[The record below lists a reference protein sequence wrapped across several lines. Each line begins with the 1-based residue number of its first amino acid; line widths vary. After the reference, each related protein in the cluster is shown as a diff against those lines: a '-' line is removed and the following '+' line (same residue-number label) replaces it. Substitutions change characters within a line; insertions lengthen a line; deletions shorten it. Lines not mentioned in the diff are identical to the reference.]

1 MFMPEVEEISNVV
14 NFPKA
19 AELAKMN
26 EYDQETYLQY
36 QEAYSCY
43 DKKALKVRLEAFRNF
58 MGSLEVIVE
67 TAKATRKPR
76 KRVVNVEKLV
86 SKIKYAKQDDKF
98 KLASINP
105 LDIVYASELW
115 VFNVKTRKIGRY
127 IAKNIDPLKAG
138 REGSGLSVKGTTIIG
153 FNEEQSIQKTIR
165 KPEEK
170 LTEFKSAGKRK
181 LEKFL
186 DEINA
191 VDIKLNG
198 RINADTIL
206 LKAVQ

>member
-1 MFMPEVEEISNVV
+1 
-14 NFPKA
+14 
-19 AELAKMN
+19 
-26 EYDQETYLQY
+26 
-36 QEAYSCY
+36 
-43 DKKALKVRLEAFRNF
+43 
-58 MGSLEVIVE
+58 
-67 TAKATRKPR
+67 
-76 KRVVNVEKLV
+76 
-86 SKIKYAKQDDKF
+86 
-98 KLASINP
+98 
-105 LDIVYASELW
+105 
-115 VFNVKTRKIGRY
+115 
-127 IAKNIDPLKAG
+127 LKAG